1 MLPLLLLFTTLR
13 NSNGA
18 DINKLCKEN
27 INGDTN
33 KYDLSPLGT
42 KVYKVEDSSG
52 WVYHFALCGESNID
66 LGNDLKNDAI
76 LQTGNGEQ
84 HVVAT
89 KIISRHGGDEWVQL
103 VFGEG
108 DKYNNHCNKQARKA
122 QILFICDPN
131 VDGNGEPQLL
141 DEANNNTDYCYYMFE
156 WSTPLVCPT
165 NSKSRRG
172 MSAGKLLLLE
182 FVVIVVVYLALGIG
196 YKRFVLGARGVEQIP
211 NLKFWKDMGEAC
223 GNTFKKCRG
232 EDATIDGVRSDNMGS
247 NVMRNGVLNI
257 VSGDD
262 DERLI
267 M

>member
-131 VDGNGEPQLL
+131 VDGNDVTKSGSDFAMCLTTLLSFFKKRFRKKLFYKKLLKCKSHNSGTPQQ
-141 DEANNNTDYCYYMFE
+141 NK
-156 WSTPLVCPT
+156 TPLTCL
-165 NSKSRRG
+165 K
-172 MSAGKLLLLE
+172 KLVL
-182 FVVIVVVYLALGIG
+182 FLACLH
-196 YKRFVLGARGVEQIP
+196 L
-211 NLKFWKDMGEAC
+211 
-223 GNTFKKCRG
+223 
-232 EDATIDGVRSDNMGS
+232 
-247 NVMRNGVLNI
+247 
-257 VSGDD
+257 
-262 DERLI
+262 
-267 M
+267 